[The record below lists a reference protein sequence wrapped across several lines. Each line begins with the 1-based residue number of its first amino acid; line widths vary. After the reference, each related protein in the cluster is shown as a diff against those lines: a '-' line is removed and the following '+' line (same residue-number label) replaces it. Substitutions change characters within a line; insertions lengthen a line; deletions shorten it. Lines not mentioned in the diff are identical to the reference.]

1 MSDRAFRFGVVAAL
15 AGDMADWAKTATWV
29 ADAGYDILLSPD
41 TPNVG
46 SPFVSLPAAAAVTT
60 RLRLGTFVLAAPM
73 RTPGMV
79 AWETASLDRLSGGR
93 FELGIGAGRPDA
105 EAEAAL
111 LGVPWLSPK
120 ARVRQVSDTITQVR
134 TLFADSFAAADQAGG
149 RPAPAGWLRPEQR
162 PAPKV
167 MVAGSGRSLLGVAAR
182 QADIV
187 ALGVA
192 GGAGETEL
200 AEKIAI
206 VREQAGDRFDDLE
219 LSVNVFA
226 AGDSTVPP
234 WMAGAFGLDL
244 SQAVDN
250 KLIAALNGS
259 PAEMADVLLRRRD
272 QFGVSYITVNG
283 MAMTAFAPVIEL
295 LSGR

>member
-1 MSDRAFRFGVVAAL
+1 VA
-15 AGDMADWAKTATWV
+15 
-29 ADAGYDILLSPD
+29 
-41 TPNVG
+41 

-73 RTPGMV
+73 RTPGMI

-93 FELGIGAGRPDA
+93 FELGIGAGRPAA

-111 LGVPWLSPK
+111 LGMPWHSPK
-120 ARVRQVSDTITQVR
+120 DRVRQVGDTITEVR
-134 TLFADSFAAADQAGG
+134 RLFAEHFAAADKAGG
-149 RPAPAGWLRPEQR
+149 GPVAADWLRPAQR
-162 PAPKV
+162 PAPKI
-167 MVAGSGRSLLGVAAR
+167 MVAGGGRGLLGVAAR

-187 ALGVA
+187 ALGV
-192 GGAGETEL
+192 GGAAGEAEL
-200 AEKIAI
+200 ADKIAV
-206 VREQAGDRFDDLE
+206 VRAAAGERFDDLE
-219 LSVNVFA
+219 LSINLFA
-226 AGDSTVPP
+226 AGASTVPP

-272 QFGVSYITVNG
+272 QLGVSYITVNSL
-283 MAMTAFAPVIEL
+283 AMKEFAPVVGL
-295 LSGR
+295 LSGK